1 METHYKNF
9 LTTFYKFVY
18 DINRYVPSTSTQK
31 ALEVFNSL
39 DIAKLIFRTYH
50 LLKDNSAKLNNK
62 DETLFQQSFIIL
74 PDVDVAV
81 VWPKLIKGQK
91 DKVWTYLNILQ
102 IESEFLMNPQQTTQ
116 ISEPVTVVSVPE
128 EKKPLEFNPYVGI
141 GETNNKE
148 YGVTEMY
155 SALPAM
161 EDDKPSGPGIEAIA
175 NMIGINKLINIEELT
190 NQLKNMKK
198 EDIESATNSIKGLLG
213 NNVDEKTSDL
223 ITSMLT
229 NISDEMKNSEMGEG
243 DPLKKILSI
252 AESVAGK
259 MKPQI
264 EKDNIDVSQ
273 LINSTQIF
281 ASQCKDKN
289 GKPMFGDKMNPFALL
304 GQFAGGAGQGDGTI
318 NEEAYAKQCNDMLK
332 TMGINNVDVN
342 NMDMAAMLAQL
353 QGQKPKTNTS
363 NSNKSGKS
371 GKSVKN
377 NKNGNK
383 SGKRK
388 KKN

>member
-1 METHYKNF
+1 MEAHYKNF

-18 DINRYVPSTSTQK
+18 DLNRYVPSTGTQK
-31 ALEVFNSL
+31 ALEVFNNL

-50 LLKDNSAKLNNK
+50 QLKDNITKLNNK
-62 DETLFQQSFIIL
+62 DETLFQQPFIML

-81 VWPKLIKGQK
+81 IWQKLIKGQK

-102 IESEFLMNPQQTTQ
+102 IESEFLMNPQTPQTLQTQTTELP
-116 ISEPVTVVSVPE
+116 IVAE

-141 GETNNKE
+141 GEANNKE
-148 YGVTEMY
+148 YGVAEMY
-155 SALPAM
+155 SALPTLD
-161 EDDKPSGPGIEAIA
+161 DDKPSGPGIEAIA

-198 EDIESATNSIKGLLG
+198 EDIENATNSIKGLLG

-223 ITSMLT
+223 ISSMLT
-229 NISDEMKNSEMGEG
+229 NISDEMKNNEMGEG
-243 DPLKKILSI
+243 NPLKKILSI

-304 GQFAGGAGQGDGTI
+304 GQFAGNMGGQGDGTV

-332 TMGINNVDVN
+332 KMGMGNIDVN
-342 NMDMAAMLAQL
+342 NMDMSAMLAQL
-353 QGQKPKTNTS
+353 QNQKPNVQKK
-363 NSNKSGKS
+363 SNKS
-371 GKSVKN
+371 
-377 NKNGNK
+377 NKGGNK